1 MSDFQFELTEK
12 NYYTDEA
19 NKRYMSVHQYFDF
32 IGTMGTIG
40 CEERA
45 LARLRGDF
53 TEEPTLPML
62 VGSYVDSYFE
72 GTLDE
77 YRENH
82 PETIA
87 TKGKTK
93 GELKVPYKQADTMIE
108 RCEKDEY
115 FMKFL
120 SGEKQKI
127 FTAEL
132 FGCEWKCKLDSYIP
146 GKAIVD
152 LKTSANIHKAWR
164 VADYGYCS
172 FIEYYGYTTQLAVY
186 QKIVDICTGEKLPC
200 YIAVVTKEDSPE
212 IAVINIPQVVLDD
225 ALEKVR
231 VNMPTVLAVK
241 NGEIEPTRCERCDW
255 CKATKKLTKPILMAD
270 LINEV

>member
-1 MSDFQFELTEK
+1 MVSLTND
-12 NYYTDEA
+12 NYYDV
-19 NKRYMSVHQYFDF
+19 KDYMSVSEYKDF
-32 IGTMGTIG
+32 FGSLGLKA
-40 CEERA
+40 CERTA
-45 LARLRGDF
+45 YLRMNGQI
-53 TEEPTLPML
+53 EEKKSMPLL
-62 VGSYVDSYFE
+62 VGGYVDAYFE

-77 YRENH
+77 YRANH

-87 TKGKTK
+87 SKGKAK
-93 GELKVPYKQADTMIE
+93 GELKVPYKQADKMIE

-115 FMKFL
+115 FMKYL

-127 FTAEL
+127 FTADL

-152 LKTSANIHKAWR
+152 LKTSANIHRAWR
-164 VADYGYCS
+164 VEDYGYCS
-172 FIEYYGYTTQLAVY
+172 FIEYFGYTTQLAVY

-200 YIAVVTKEDSPE
+200 FIAVVTKEDSPE

-255 CKATKKLTKPILMAD
+255 CKATKKLTKPILMSD
-270 LINEV
+270 LINEVD

>member
-1 MSDFQFELTEK
+1 MSGIQFELTEK
-12 NYYTDEA
+12 NYYSDEA

-40 CEERA
+40 CESRA
-45 LARLRGDF
+45 MARLRGDF

-62 VGSYVDSYFE
+62 VGAYTDAYFE

-77 YRENH
+77 YRANH

-87 TKGKTK
+87 SKGKTK
-93 GELKVPYKQADTMIE
+93 GELKVPYKQADKMIE

-127 FTAEL
+127 FTADL
-132 FGCEWKCKLDSYIP
+132 FGCDWKCKLDSYIP

-152 LKTSANIHKAWR
+152 LKTFIGHGVLRITDIVLLSNISDIQHSWRFIKRLWTSAR
-164 VADYGYCS
+164 VKSC
-172 FIEYYGYTTQLAVY
+172 LA
-186 QKIVDICTGEKLPC
+186 
-200 YIAVVTKEDSPE
+200 S
-212 IAVINIPQVVLDD
+212 
-225 ALEKVR
+225 
-231 VNMPTVLAVK
+231 
-241 NGEIEPTRCERCDW
+241 
-255 CKATKKLTKPILMAD
+255 
-270 LINEV
+270 